1 MKKGVLI
8 AIIILIIVIILAGAG
23 ITIAVILKS
32 DNDINN
38 SIFGNS
44 GEKITDDA
52 SKSSNIKDETNQN
65 TNKVENNSQNVSS
78 NNQDYE
84 IKLTDMFE
92 TNPIKCDK
100 YYYYDGNTKEE
111 KQLEDVFDIND
122 YSYAYSYI
130 QIQGLKDSGVQNKIN
145 NSIKDEISK
154 FAKEKGNTE
163 TTISANFS
171 NIISLCGETD
181 GGYIGLNYR
190 LDTGDKVNFEDL
202 FIDKSKIDETIR
214 QTAYDSKKQRKV
226 TSVKTGETII
236 NQDVDQS
243 KLDEIASEIVQN
255 YKNTSDLNYWFT
267 ESTIY
272 MQINNEIFKIEM
284 PSFYSNIAIYKRF
297 LSNNQIYTNAYNKY
311 RDYVFATNRWINA
324 IFYYKK
330 MEKETNNLLLDIQ
343 LYDTWGD
350 ATSTTKQK
358 GIQDVNNMINAIKGK
373 VSSDNEHIY
382 LLSGYGMTNDEDSD
396 IEFAIYC
403 IDKNYYNTKGEEFF
417 AKSNRTEPQDTDGLP
432 YWVEY
437 NEFIDDKN
445 AITYTS
451 YIELEGNKIVFEKL
465 DEGKDEKVKMTWDVV
480 NNKVVCKKA
489 N

>member
-32 DNDINN
+32 DNNLNN

-44 GEKITDDA
+44 GEKISDDA
-52 SKSSNIKDETNQN
+52 SKSGNVTDETNQN

-100 YYYYDGNTKEE
+100 YYYYDGKTKEE

-226 TSVKTGETII
+226 ISVKTGETII

-284 PSFYSNIAIYKRF
+284 PNFYSNIAIYKYI
-297 LSNNQIYTNAYNKY
+297 QMHITN
-311 RDYVFATNRWINA
+311 I
-324 IFYYKK
+324 
-330 MEKETNNLLLDIQ
+330 ETMFLLL
-343 LYDTWGD
+343 
-350 ATSTTKQK
+350 
-358 GIQDVNNMINAIKGK
+358 
-373 VSSDNEHIY
+373 
-382 LLSGYGMTNDEDSD
+382 
-396 IEFAIYC
+396 
-403 IDKNYYNTKGEEFF
+403 
-417 AKSNRTEPQDTDGLP
+417 TDGEMLFSTIKK
-432 YWVEY
+432 W
-437 NEFIDDKN
+437 K
-445 AITYTS
+445 
-451 YIELEGNKIVFEKL
+451 KKL
-465 DEGKDEKVKMTWDVV
+465 IIYY
-480 NNKVVCKKA
+480 
-489 N
+489 